1 MIRVHKIVTIL
12 ILSASFF
19 LLQIFAGFAFDKN
32 KIIEAENCYQ
42 QALEHFHKG
51 ENDLAIVKLKT
62 ALKLNRKLAKAYHQL
77 ALIYMDEGTV
87 HGRFKATIELEKAL
101 KLEPNNIEFLFNNA
115 MLNLKKG
122 FTGIAEGQFKK
133 IVALDPQNYLAYY
146 RLALLKEE
154 EMLHYQDMISIE
166 PGSDGIIFMD
176 SFAKK
181 LHQQAADYYKQAISV
196 NPKFSDAYYRLAL
209 IYYEFDNYDE
219 MIQLLE
225 SAVKIIPVDK
235 NCHLFL
241 GFAYQNV
248 GKFNQAATEYQLAKE
263 LMSSSEKE
271 LLESIN
277 IILTPEQDKQCSL
290 VSDVEKKSLHQA
302 FWKSKDPFYLTE
314 FNERELEHFSRVAY
328 ANLRFSKPEK
338 NIEGWQTDPGKVM
351 IRYGKPDFKYRT
363 RPYLGAFVGH
373 GRNPLHHSKEIW
385 IYPGFDFIFEDR
397 YLSSNYTFAWGDRPG
412 TDYKEI
418 YGDMIKKFPDYYQLI
433 PDSQFFDTPYDI
445 VAFKGQN
452 HKTELAYCY
461 SIPANDLNPSGLE
474 NQDFQLLQ
482 GLFLFDKSWNSVIK
496 RTKEILFRSEN
507 LVTVNSKS
515 YYSYFIPVELN
526 PGNYYFALEFE
537 HKKTG
542 KRSRVF
548 QECKVDTFFND
559 KFQMSDILFAT
570 GLEPPNLNVLP
581 SRSDFKFNPNPLRVY
596 RIGQPIVIYYE
607 IYNLTQDQA
616 GETHFRIEYQIG
628 KDFQSESSIKKL
640 LTNIGIMKR
649 GGEVTAGYEYTGN
662 TSSEL
667 QYQNIILDPN
677 MIGRVMIG
685 LKATDLTTGAVAQRQ
700 ETFTVIR

>member
-1 MIRVHKIVTIL
+1 MNRSHKIATIL

-19 LLQIFAGFAFDKN
+19 LLQIFAGFTFDKN
-32 KIIEAENCYQ
+32 KIIEAENYYQ
-42 QALEHFHKG
+42 LAMAHYKKG
-51 ENDLAIVKLKT
+51 ENELAITKLMT
-62 ALKLNRKLAKAYHQL
+62 AVSLNRQLAKAYNQL

-87 HGRFKATIELEKAL
+87 YGRFKATLELEKAL
-101 KLEPNNIEFLFNNA
+101 KLEPNNLEFLFNDA

-122 FTGIAEGQFKK
+122 FTRTAEGQFKK
-133 IVALDPQNYLAYY
+133 IVELDPQNYPAYY
-146 RLALLKEE
+146 QIALLKEA
-154 EMLHYQDMISIE
+154 EMLHYQDMISVE

-176 SFAKK
+176 SFAKE
-181 LHQQAADYYKQAISV
+181 LHEQAADYYKQAIAV

-209 IYYEFDNYDE
+209 IYYEYDNYDE

-225 SAVKIIPVDK
+225 SAVKIIPDDK

-248 GKFNQAATEYQLAKE
+248 GKFNQATTEYQLAQE
-263 LMSSSEKE
+263 LMNPSEKE

-277 IILTPEQDKQCSL
+277 IILTPEQKKQCSI
-290 VSDVEKKSLHQA
+290 VTDVEKKSLHQA
-302 FWKSKDPFYLTE
+302 FWTSKDPFYLTE
-314 FNERELEHFSRVAY
+314 FNERELEHFSRMAY

-338 NIEGWQTDPGKVM
+338 NVEGWQTDPGKVL

-363 RPYLGAFVGH
+363 RPYLGSFVGH

-385 IYPGFDFIFEDR
+385 LYPGFDFIFEDR

-418 YGDMIKKFPDYYQLI
+418 YEDMIKKFPDYYRLI
-433 PDSQFFDTPYDI
+433 PDSQFFDVPYDM
-445 VAFKGQN
+445 VAFMGQN
-452 HKTELAYCY
+452 HRTELACCY
-461 SIPANDLNPSGLE
+461 SIPADDLNPSGRE

-482 GLFLFDKSWNSVIK
+482 GLFLFDKSWNSMIK
-496 RTKEILFRSEN
+496 RKKEISFSTEN
-507 LVTVNSKS
+507 LVKLNSKS
-515 YYSYFIPVELN
+515 YYNHLMPVELN

-537 HKKTG
+537 DKKTG

-548 QECKVDTFFND
+548 RECKVDTFFND
-559 KFQMSDILFAT
+559 KFQISDILFAT
-570 GLEPPNLNVLP
+570 GLEPPNLNVPP

-607 IYNLTQDQA
+607 IYNLARDQA

-640 LTNIGIMKR
+640 LTNIGIMER
-649 GGEVTAGYEYTGN
+649 SGEVTAGYEYSGN
-662 TSSEL
+662 AVSEL
-667 QYQNIILDPN
+667 QYQSIVLDPN
-677 MIGRVMIG
+677 MTGKIIIS
-685 LKATDLTTGAVAQRQ
+685 LKATDLATGAVAQRK
-700 ETFTVIR
+700 ETFTIE